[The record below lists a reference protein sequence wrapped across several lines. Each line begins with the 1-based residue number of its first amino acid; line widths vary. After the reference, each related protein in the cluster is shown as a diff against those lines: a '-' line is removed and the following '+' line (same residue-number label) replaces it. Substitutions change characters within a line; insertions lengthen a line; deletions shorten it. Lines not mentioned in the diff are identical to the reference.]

1 MNVKI
6 AEAIAVFIVIILPI
20 CAIIGGIFGIAYGVD
35 KYSCYKT
42 AQKLNYKYDYSI
54 WTGCILDDGQHK
66 FLLEQL
72 REIKGANQ

>member
-1 MNVKI
+1 MSSKI
-6 AEAIAVFIVIILPI
+6 AVVIAFLLVICLPIGAVFGIVYSI
-20 CAIIGGIFGIAYGVD
+20 D

>member
-1 MNVKI
+1 MSSKI
-6 AEAIAVFIVIILPI
+6 SVVIAFLLVICLPI
-20 CAIIGGIFGIAYGVD
+20 GAVFGIAYNID

-42 AQKLNYKYDYSI
+42 GKILNYKYYYSF